1 VNYFAHGRRF
11 VDAPYVLAG
20 TAVPDWL
27 SVINRKVRARSKHAQ
42 LLTDDSNSVV
52 ADVARGV
59 VQHHRDD
66 RWFHASRAFAE
77 LSLSFTV
84 EIRDRLPPDNGFR
97 PSFLGHILVELLL
110 DAVLFESDI
119 RQLNQYYEALD
130 NLDVELIEHAVSQ
143 MTTGDV
149 GMLTFFIPRFS
160 AERFLY
166 DYLDDEKLL
175 WRLNTVMR
183 RVRLSPLP
191 NDLSEFFPQARDAVR
206 LRKDE
211 LLAGESNL
219 NQADQKD

>member
-66 RWFHASRAFAE
+66 HWFHASRAFAE
-77 LSLSFTV
+77 LSLRFTV

-110 DAVLFESDI
+110 DSVLFESDI
-119 RQLNQYYEALD
+119 RQLDRYYEALD
-130 NLDVELIEHAVSQ
+130 NLDAELIQHAVSQ
-143 MTTGDV
+143 MTNGDV

-175 WRLNTVMR
+175 WRLNAVMQ
-183 RVRLSPLP
+183 RVKLSPLP

-211 LLAGESNL
+211 LLAGECNL
-219 NQADQKD
+219 NLEDQ